1 MNFFSGLNIALVS
14 LRARK
19 TRAALASLGVVI
31 GIGAVIIMVAVG
43 NGSKKEVLDII
54 RKMGENLVTISAG
67 ELKRRGGKMRLTGNV
82 TTLKPKDAIA
92 LVQEIPDVERAVP
105 FRSASLRIKYAQNA
119 FRSNVSG
126 TTPEFVNLRKYSL
139 ETGELLTE
147 DHLDNAARVA
157 VLGKTAVKNIFGE
170 ENPIGQTIRIEF
182 IPFTVIGVFIEKGSD
197 SDGEDQDD
205 IIMIPISSLL
215 RRVLNQTF
223 IGTIYVQAASRK
235 DIDNLLPK
243 IGEVLRERH
252 KLSDDSDDDFTIRSQ
267 LALEKVKVET
277 TQTMT
282 RLTVGVAGISL
293 VVGGIG
299 ILAVMLISVKE
310 RTREVGVRR
319 AVGATRIDIVKQFLW
334 ESAVIGFLGGVVGA
348 TVGAVIVVALMLW
361 SPWTL
366 ILSNLSIIVSCGICL
381 SIGLLF
387 GLYPAIKAS
396 RLDPMDALRIE

>member
-1 MNFFSGLNIALVS
+1 MKSFPGLDIALVS
-14 LRARK
+14 LKARK

-31 GIGAVIIMVAVG
+31 GIAAVIIMVAVG

-54 RKMGENLVTISAG
+54 RQMGENLVTIGAG
-67 ELKRRGGKMRLTGNV
+67 ELKRRGGKMQLTGNV
-82 TTLKPKDAIA
+82 TTLRPKDATA
-92 LVQEIPDVERAVP
+92 LVEEIPEIERAVP
-105 FRSASLRIKYAQNA
+105 FHSESLRIKYAQNA

-126 TTPEFVNLRKYSL
+126 TIPEFMDVRKYSV
-139 ETGELLTE
+139 ETGEPITE
-147 DHLDNAARVA
+147 DHVRNAARVA
-157 VLGKTAVKNIFGE
+157 VLGKTAVENIFGG
-170 ENPIGQTIRIEF
+170 ENPIGQTFRIEF
-182 IPFTVIGVFIEKGSD
+182 IPFTVIGVFVEKGSD

-223 IGTIYVQAASRK
+223 INNIYVQAVSRK
-235 DIDNLLPK
+235 DIDLIIPK
-243 IGEVLRERH
+243 ITEVLRERH
-252 KLSDDSDDDFTIRSQ
+252 KLQDDSEDDFTIRSQ
-267 LALEKVKVET
+267 LELEKVKVET
-277 TQTMT
+277 TETMT
-282 RLTVGVAGISL
+282 KLTVGVAGISL

-319 AVGATRIDIVKQFLW
+319 AVGATRSDIVKQFLW

-348 TVGAVIVVALMLW
+348 AAGAGIVLALAAW

-366 ILSNLSIIVSCGICL
+366 ILSHLSVVVSCGICL
-381 SIGLLF
+381 TIGLLF

-396 RLDPMDALRIE
+396 RLDPMDALRVE

>member
-1 MNFFSGLNIALVS
+1 MRTLSGLDIALVS

-31 GIGAVIIMVAVG
+31 GIAAVIIMVAVG

-54 RKMGENLVTISAG
+54 RQMGENLITIGAG

-82 TTLKPKDAIA
+82 TTLKPKDVIA
-92 LVQEIPDVERAVP
+92 LTEEISEVERAIP
-105 FRSASLRIKYAQNA
+105 FHSESLRIKYAQNA
-119 FRSNVSG
+119 FRSSVSG
-126 TTPEFVNLRKYSL
+126 TTPEFMDVRKYLVES
-139 ETGELLTE
+139 GEPMTE
-147 DHLDNAARVA
+147 EHVLNGARVA

-170 ENPIGQTIRIEF
+170 ENPIGQTFRVEF
-182 IPFTVIGVFIEKGSD
+182 IPFTVIGVFVEKGAD

-223 IGTIYVQAASRK
+223 INTIYVQAVSRN
-235 DIDNLLPK
+235 DIDSIIPK
-243 IGEVLRERH
+243 ISEVLRDRH
-252 KLSDDSDDDFTIRSQ
+252 KLQDDSEDDFTVRSQ
-267 LALEKVKVET
+267 LELEKVKVET
-277 TQTMT
+277 TETMT
-282 RLTVGVAGISL
+282 KLTVGVAGISL

-319 AVGATRIDIVKQFLW
+319 AVGATRSDIVKQFLW
-334 ESAVIGFLGGVVGA
+334 EATVIGFLGGIVGA
-348 TVGAVIVVALMLW
+348 AAGAGIVLVLAAW

-366 ILSNLSIIVSCGICL
+366 ILSQLSIFVSCGVCL
-381 SIGLLF
+381 TIGLLF

-396 RLDPMDALRIE
+396 RLDPMDALRVE